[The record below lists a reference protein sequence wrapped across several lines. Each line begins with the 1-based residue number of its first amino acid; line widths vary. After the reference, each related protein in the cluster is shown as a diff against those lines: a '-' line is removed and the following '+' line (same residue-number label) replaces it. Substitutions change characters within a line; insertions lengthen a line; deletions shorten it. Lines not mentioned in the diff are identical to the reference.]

1 MANSDFKE
9 IKDVLAPPAAEVG
22 STFLKLG
29 NKYAKT
35 LFVFTYPRFLSSGWF
50 TNIINLPSLLDISIF
65 IHPVD
70 TAIALRNLRKK
81 AAQIQAQISEQEEK
95 EMVRDPVLETGFQD
109 IETLR
114 DALQQA
120 REKLYN
126 AALYIT
132 IYGDTQEEIKKLEEE
147 ITTDLE
153 GKMVYAKPA
162 IFQQLEGFASV
173 LPLGQDK
180 LSIDTPLNS
189 GPLSSFFPFVSAD
202 LTSDTGIL
210 YGINAHNN
218 SLVIFDRFSLENANV
233 VIFAKSGAG
242 KSYAAKLEIIRSLM
256 FGTDVIVID
265 PENEY
270 KMLTEAMSGSFF
282 NISLT
287 SENHV
292 NPFEIPIIPED
303 EDPAEVL
310 RSHIVNLTGLLK
322 LMLGA
327 INPEEDAILDRAIT
341 ETYASREIVPGKDF
355 SKAQP
360 PLLEDLETVLVNME
374 GGRALADR
382 LYRFTKGSFAGFVN
396 QPTNID
402 IKNRLI
408 VFSMRDLEEELRPI
422 ATYII
427 LNFIW
432 NLIRAKLKRRIMIID
447 EAWMMMKHPDSAAF
461 LFGLVK
467 RARKYYLGVTTITQ
481 EVEDF
486 LHSEYGRPIIT
497 NSSLQLLLKQA
508 PGPSG
513 IDIVAKTFDLTD
525 AEKGLL
531 LEAGPKA
538 NVSGLFFAGLKHI
551 AIKIVPS
558 YFEHRI
564 ITTNPEELLEL
575 RKGDSEAEDLLPLKE
590 KS

>member
-1 MANSDFKE
+1 MARSSFE
-9 IKDVLAPPAAEVG
+9 EVKDVLAPPAAEVG
-22 STFLKLG
+22 SNFLKLG
-29 NKYAKT
+29 NKYVKT
-35 LFVFTYPRFLSSGWF
+35 LFAFTYPRFLSSSWF
-50 TNIINLPSLLDISIF
+50 TAIINLPNLLDISIF

-81 AAQIQAQISEQEEK
+81 AAQVQAQISEQEEK
-95 EMVRDPVLETGFQD
+95 GMVRDPVLETAFQD
-109 IETLR
+109 IETVR

-126 AALYIT
+126 AGLYIT
-132 IYGDTQEEIKKLEEE
+132 VYGDTPEEVKKLEEE
-147 ITTDLE
+147 ISTNLE
-153 GKMVYAKPA
+153 GKLVYAKPA
-162 IFQQLEGFASV
+162 IFQQLESFASV
-173 LPLGQDK
+173 LPLGLDK
-180 LSIDTPLNS
+180 LSINSPLNS
-189 GPLSSFFPFVSAD
+189 GPISSFFPFVSAD
-202 LTSDTGIL
+202 LTSDKGIL

-256 FGTDVIVID
+256 FGVDVLVID

-270 KMLTEAMSGSFF
+270 KMLAESMAGSFF
-282 NISLT
+282 KISLA
-287 SENHV
+287 SEKPV
-292 NPFEIPIIPED
+292 NPLESPGIPQD

-310 RSHIVNLTGLLK
+310 RSHIVNLIGLLK
-322 LMLGA
+322 LMLGTVT
-327 INPEEDAILDRAIT
+327 NEEDAILDRAIT

-360 PLLEDLETVLVNME
+360 PLLE
-374 GGRALADR
+374 
-382 LYRFTKGSFAGFVN
+382 
-396 QPTNID
+396 
-402 IKNRLI
+402 
-408 VFSMRDLEEELRPI
+408 EELRPI
-422 ATYII
+422 AVYII

-447 EAWMMMKHPDSAAF
+447 EAWVMMKHPDSAAF

-497 NSSLQLLLKQA
+497 NSSLQILLKQA

-525 AEKGLL
+525 AEKSLL

-564 ITTNPEELLEL
+564 ITTNPEELLEI
-575 RKGDSEAEDLLPLKE
+575 RKQKQ
-590 KS
+590 

>member
-1 MANSDFKE
+1 MAHSSFKE

-22 STFLKLG
+22 SNFLKLG
-29 NKYAKT
+29 NKYVKA

-50 TNIINLPSLLDISIF
+50 TAIINMPNLLDISIF

-81 AAQIQAQISEQEEK
+81 AAQVQAQISEQEEK
-95 EMVRDPVLETGFQD
+95 GMVRDPVLETAFQD

-126 AALYIT
+126 AGLYIT
-132 IYGDTQEEIKKLEEE
+132 VYGDTPEEVKKLEEE
-147 ITTDLE
+147 ISTNLE
-153 GKMVYAKPA
+153 GKLVYAKPA

-173 LPLGQDK
+173 LPLGLDK
-180 LSIDTPLNS
+180 LSINSPLNS
-189 GPLSSFFPFVSAD
+189 GPVSSFFPFVSAD
-202 LTSDTGIL
+202 LTSDKGIL

-256 FGTDVIVID
+256 FGVDVLVID

-270 KMLTEAMSGSFF
+270 KMLAESMAGSFF

-292 NPFEIPIIPED
+292 NPLEIPVIPED

-310 RSHIVNLTGLLK
+310 RSHIVNLIGLLK
-322 LMLGA
+322 LMLGTVT
-327 INPEEDAILDRAIT
+327 NEEDAILDRAIT

-360 PLLEDLETVLVNME
+360 PLLEDLETVLYNME
-374 GGRALADR
+374 GGRGLSER
-382 LYRFTKGSFAGFVN
+382 LYKFTKGSFAGFVN
-396 QPTNID
+396 QPTNVD

-422 ATYII
+422 AVYII

-447 EAWMMMKHPDSAAF
+447 EAWVMMKHPDSAAF

-497 NSSLQLLLKQA
+497 NSSLQILLKQA

-513 IDIVAKTFDLTD
+513 IDIVAKTFDLTE
-525 AEKGLL
+525 AEKSLL

-564 ITTNPEELLEL
+564 ITTNPEELLEI
-575 RKGDSEAEDLLPLKE
+575 RKQKQ
-590 KS
+590 

>member
-1 MANSDFKE
+1 MAHSSFKE

-22 STFLKLG
+22 SNFLKLG
-29 NKYAKT
+29 NKYVKA

-50 TNIINLPSLLDISIF
+50 TAIINMPNLLDISIF

-81 AAQIQAQISEQEEK
+81 AAQVQAQISEQEEK
-95 EMVRDPVLETGFQD
+95 GMVRDPVLETAFQD

-126 AALYIT
+126 AGLYIT
-132 IYGDTQEEIKKLEEE
+132 VYGDTPEEVKKLEEE
-147 ITTDLE
+147 ISTNLE
-153 GKMVYAKPA
+153 GKLVYAKPA

-173 LPLGQDK
+173 LPLGLDK
-180 LSIDTPLNS
+180 LSINSPLNS
-189 GPLSSFFPFVSAD
+189 GPVSSFFPFVSAD
-202 LTSDTGIL
+202 LTSDKGIL

-256 FGTDVIVID
+256 FGVDVLVID

-270 KMLTEAMSGSFF
+270 KMLAESMAGSFF

-292 NPFEIPIIPED
+292 NPLEIPVIPED

-310 RSHIVNLTGLLK
+310 RSHIVNLIGLLK
-322 LMLGA
+322 LMLGTVT
-327 INPEEDAILDRAIT
+327 NEEDAILDRAIT

-355 SKAQP
+355 TKAQP
-360 PLLEDLETVLVNME
+360 PLLEDLETVLYNME
-374 GGRALADR
+374 GGRGLSER
-382 LYRFTKGSFAGFVN
+382 LYKFTKGSFAGFVN

-422 ATYII
+422 AVYII

-447 EAWMMMKHPDSAAF
+447 EAWVMMKHPDSAAF

-497 NSSLQLLLKQA
+497 NSSLQILLKQA

-525 AEKGLL
+525 AEKSLL

-575 RKGDSEAEDLLPLKE
+575 RKQKQ
-590 KS
+590 

>member
-1 MANSDFKE
+1 MAHSSFKE

-22 STFLKLG
+22 SNFLKLG
-29 NKYAKT
+29 NKYVKA

-50 TNIINLPSLLDISIF
+50 TAIINMPNLLDISIF

-81 AAQIQAQISEQEEK
+81 AAQVQAQISEQEEK
-95 EMVRDPVLETGFQD
+95 GMVRDPVLETAFQD

-126 AALYIT
+126 AGLYIT
-132 IYGDTQEEIKKLEEE
+132 VYGDTPEEVKKLEEE
-147 ITTDLE
+147 ISTNLE
-153 GKMVYAKPA
+153 GKLVYAKPA

-173 LPLGQDK
+173 LPLGLDK
-180 LSIDTPLNS
+180 LSINSPLNS
-189 GPLSSFFPFVSAD
+189 GPISSFFPFVSAD
-202 LTSDTGIL
+202 LTSDKGIL

-256 FGTDVIVID
+256 FGVDVLVID

-270 KMLTEAMSGSFF
+270 KMLAESMAGSFF

-292 NPFEIPIIPED
+292 NPLEIPVIPED

-310 RSHIVNLTGLLK
+310 RSHIVNLIGLLK
-322 LMLGA
+322 LMLGTVT
-327 INPEEDAILDRAIT
+327 NEEDAILDRAIT

-360 PLLEDLETVLVNME
+360 PLLEDLETVLYNME
-374 GGRALADR
+374 GGRGLSER
-382 LYRFTKGSFAGFVN
+382 LYKFTKGSFAGFVN
-396 QPTNID
+396 QPTNVD

-422 ATYII
+422 AVYII

-447 EAWMMMKHPDSAAF
+447 EAWVMMKHPDSAAF

-497 NSSLQLLLKQA
+497 NSSLQILLKQA

-513 IDIVAKTFDLTD
+513 IDIVAKTFDLTE
-525 AEKGLL
+525 AEKSLL

-564 ITTNPEELLEL
+564 ITTNPEELLEI
-575 RKGDSEAEDLLPLKE
+575 RKQKQ
-590 KS
+590 

>member
-1 MANSDFKE
+1 MAHSSFKE

-22 STFLKLG
+22 SNFLKLG
-29 NKYAKT
+29 NKYVKA

-50 TNIINLPSLLDISIF
+50 TAIINMPNLLDISIF

-81 AAQIQAQISEQEEK
+81 AAQVQAQISEQEEK
-95 EMVRDPVLETGFQD
+95 GMVRDPVLETAFQD

-126 AALYIT
+126 AGLYIT
-132 IYGDTQEEIKKLEEE
+132 VYGDTPEEVKKLEEE
-147 ITTDLE
+147 ISTNLE
-153 GKMVYAKPA
+153 GKLVYAKPA

-173 LPLGQDK
+173 LPLGLDK
-180 LSIDTPLNS
+180 LSINSPLNS
-189 GPLSSFFPFVSAD
+189 GPVSSFFPFVSAD
-202 LTSDTGIL
+202 LTSDKGIL

-256 FGTDVIVID
+256 FGVDVLVID

-270 KMLTEAMSGSFF
+270 KMLAESMAGSFF

-292 NPFEIPIIPED
+292 NPLEIPVIPED

-310 RSHIVNLTGLLK
+310 RSHIVNLIGLLK
-322 LMLGA
+322 LMLGTVT
-327 INPEEDAILDRAIT
+327 NEEDAILDRAIT

-360 PLLEDLETVLVNME
+360 PLLEDLETVLYNME
-374 GGRALADR
+374 GGRGLSER
-382 LYRFTKGSFAGFVN
+382 LYKFTKGSFAGFVN
-396 QPTNID
+396 QPTNVD

-422 ATYII
+422 AVYII
-427 LNFIW
+427 L
-432 NLIRAKLKRRIMIID
+432 AQAAHHDHRRGVGDD
-447 EAWMMMKHPDSAAF
+447 EAP
-461 LFGLVK
+461 GL
-467 RARKYYLGVTTITQ
+467 RGLS
-481 EVEDF
+481 
-486 LHSEYGRPIIT
+486 LRPR
-497 NSSLQLLLKQA
+497 
-508 PGPSG
+508 
-513 IDIVAKTFDLTD
+513 
-525 AEKGLL
+525 
-531 LEAGPKA
+531 EAGEEVLPRRHHHHA
-538 NVSGLFFAGLKHI
+538 GGGGLPALRVRPPH
-551 AIKIVPS
+551 
-558 YFEHRI
+558 HH
-564 ITTNPEELLEL
+564 ELLAPDPPEASARPFGHRHRRKNIRPYRCGEKFAPRGGPQGQRFRPLL
-575 RKGDSEAEDLLPLKE
+575 RGPEAYRH
-590 KS
+590 

>member
-1 MANSDFKE
+1 MASRQFERIRQAILDQH
-9 IKDVLAPPAAEVG
+9 DVGGV
-22 STFLKLG
+22 
-29 NKYAKT
+29 
-35 LFVFTYPRFLSSGWF
+35 V
-50 TNIINLPSLLDISIF
+50 
-65 IHPVD
+65 
-70 TAIALRNLRKK
+70 RND
-81 AAQIQAQISEQEEK
+81 A
-95 EMVRDPVLETGFQD
+95 RDL
-109 IETLR
+109 I
-114 DALQQA
+114 QQA

-126 AALYIT
+126 AGLYIT
-132 IYGDTQEEIKKLEEE
+132 VYGDTPEEVKKLEEE
-147 ITTDLE
+147 ISTNLE
-153 GKMVYAKPA
+153 GKLVYAKPA

-173 LPLGQDK
+173 LPLGLDK
-180 LSIDTPLNS
+180 LSINSPLNS
-189 GPLSSFFPFVSAD
+189 GPISSFFPFVSAD
-202 LTSDTGIL
+202 LTSDKGIL

-256 FGTDVIVID
+256 FGVDVLVID

-270 KMLTEAMSGSFF
+270 KMLAESMAGSFF

-292 NPFEIPIIPED
+292 NPLEIPVIPED

-310 RSHIVNLTGLLK
+310 RSHIVNLIGLLK
-322 LMLGA
+322 LMLGTVT
-327 INPEEDAILDRAIT
+327 NEEDAILDRAIT

-360 PLLEDLETVLVNME
+360 PLLEDLETVLYNME
-374 GGRALADR
+374 GGRGLSER
-382 LYRFTKGSFAGFVN
+382 LYKFTKGSFAGFVN
-396 QPTNID
+396 QPTNVD

-422 ATYII
+422 AVYII

-447 EAWMMMKHPDSAAF
+447 EAWVMMKHPDSAAF

-497 NSSLQLLLKQA
+497 NSSLQILLKQA

-513 IDIVAKTFDLTD
+513 IDIVAKTFDLTE
-525 AEKGLL
+525 AEKSLL

-564 ITTNPEELLEL
+564 ITTNPEELLEI
-575 RKGDSEAEDLLPLKE
+575 RKQKQ
-590 KS
+590 

>member
-1 MANSDFKE
+1 MAHSSFKE

-22 STFLKLG
+22 SNFLKLG
-29 NKYAKT
+29 NKYVKA

-50 TNIINLPSLLDISIF
+50 TAIINLPNLLDISIF

-81 AAQIQAQISEQEEK
+81 AAQVQAQISEQEEK
-95 EMVRDPVLETGFQD
+95 GMVRDPVLETAFQD

-126 AALYIT
+126 AGLYIT
-132 IYGDTQEEIKKLEEE
+132 VYGDTPEEVKKLEEE
-147 ITTDLE
+147 ISTNLE
-153 GKMVYAKPA
+153 GKLVYAKPA

-173 LPLGQDK
+173 LPLGLDK
-180 LSIDTPLNS
+180 LSINSPLNS
-189 GPLSSFFPFVSAD
+189 GPISSFFPFVSAD
-202 LTSDTGIL
+202 LTSDKGIL

-256 FGTDVIVID
+256 FGVDVLVID

-270 KMLTEAMSGSFF
+270 KMLAESMAGSFF

-292 NPFEIPIIPED
+292 NPLEIPVIPED

-310 RSHIVNLTGLLK
+310 RSHIVNLIGLLK
-322 LMLGA
+322 LMLGTVT
-327 INPEEDAILDRAIT
+327 NEEDAILDRAIT

-360 PLLEDLETVLVNME
+360 PLLEDLETVLYNME
-374 GGRALADR
+374 GGRGLSER
-382 LYRFTKGSFAGFVN
+382 LYKFTKGSFAGFVN
-396 QPTNID
+396 QPTNVD

-422 ATYII
+422 AVYII

-447 EAWMMMKHPDSAAF
+447 EAWVMMKHPDSAAF

-497 NSSLQLLLKQA
+497 NSSLQILLKQA

-513 IDIVAKTFDLTD
+513 IDIVAKTFDLTE
-525 AEKGLL
+525 AEKSLL

-564 ITTNPEELLEL
+564 ITTNPEELLEI
-575 RKGDSEAEDLLPLKE
+575 RKQKQ
-590 KS
+590 